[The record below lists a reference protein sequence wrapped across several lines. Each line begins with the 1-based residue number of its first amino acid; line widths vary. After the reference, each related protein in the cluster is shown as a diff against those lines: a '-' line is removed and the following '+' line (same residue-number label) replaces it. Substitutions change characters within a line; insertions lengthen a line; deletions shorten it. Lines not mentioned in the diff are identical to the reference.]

1 MGGRHM
7 LLAAAITAAA
17 PTAPGTAQELGQP
30 SRGLELARQLCAQCH
45 AVEKRQA
52 QSPNVS
58 APRFQVIA
66 SVPGMT
72 AIALAATLNTSHRT
86 MPNIMLAA
94 DERADIIAYI
104 LALK

>member
-1 MGGRHM
+1 MGGKHL
-7 LLAAAITAAA
+7 LLAAAIASTMAIAHSK
-17 PTAPGTAQELGQP
+17 AQEIGQP
-30 SRGLELARQLCAQCH
+30 RHGLELARQLCAQCH
-45 AVEKRQA
+45 AVEKQQA
-52 QSPNVS
+52 RSPNDN

-72 AIALAATLNTSHRT
+72 AIALSAALNTSHRS

-104 LALK
+104 LNLK